1 MRARYGLR
9 VAAKRFRAV
18 LKPTGRTAT
27 YIEVP
32 FDPRDVFGSGRPPV
46 RGTVNGS
53 PFRSTLARR
62 GGAWYMVVNRAV
74 REGAR
79 AEAGQR
85 VVVEMERDDEPRDVV
100 VPDDLRAALA
110 KDETS
115 RAYFDELPYSH
126 RKEYVDWIVGAK
138 RDETRRRRIE
148 KTAAMLRE
156 RRRAR

>member
-1 MRARYGLR
+1 

-27 YIEVP
+27 YIEIP
-32 FDPRDVFGSGRPPV
+32 FDPREVFASGRPPV
-46 RGTVNGS
+46 RGTVNGF
-53 PFRSTLARR
+53 PFRTTLARR

-79 AEAGQR
+79 AEAGER

-100 VPDDLRAALA
+100 VPDDVRAALA
-110 KDETS
+110 GDETA
-115 RAYFDELPYSH
+115 RAFFDELPYSH
-126 RKEYVDWIVGAK
+126 RKEYVDWITSAK

-148 KTAAMLRE
+148 KAAAMLKE
-156 RRRAR
+156 GRRAR